1 MTLSAVF
8 FQATLIGLIALGGD
22 SYNFEDVEV
31 GTLPPGWA
39 SAKTGEGQGSVW
51 KVTEDKSSPAGSK
64 VLTQTSPDGPNPLFN
79 LCVADKTRH
88 TDLDLT
94 VAYKAVAGEYDQGGG
109 PVWRYQDAN
118 NYYVC
123 RMNPLE
129 DNYRLYKVVK
139 GKRMRLASKRI
150 DAKAGMWHTI
160 RVVHKGTRIRCSL
173 NGTLLLDVEDD
184 TFKGAGKVGLWTKAD
199 AVTSFDGLKVD
210 TPE

>member
-8 FQATLIGLIALGGD
+8 VPATLIGLIALGGD

-31 GTLPPGWA
+31 GTLPPGWT
-39 SAKTGEGQGSVW
+39 SAKTGEGPGSVW

-88 TDLDLT
+88 TDLNLA
-94 VAYKAVAGEYDQGGG
+94 VATKALAGEYDQGGG

-129 DNYRLYKVVK
+129 ENYRLYKV
-139 GKRMRLASKRI
+139 ASRRRRS
-150 DAKAGMWHTI
+150 GSGNRNRSGSWT
-160 RVVHKGTRIRCSL
+160 TRRS
-173 NGTLLLDVEDD
+173 
-184 TFKGAGKVGLWTKAD
+184 
-199 AVTSFDGLKVD
+199 
-210 TPE
+210 